1 MCLHYPQKDSPIVL
15 WIKNLKCKQKMGEE
29 RLIEG
34 PLRINLCILLIFSPN
49 LGIKSVT
56 EYLILRKHWV
66 WFCEHKL
73 LLTIILANRISEAQG
88 SWRGLHRILYK
99 QSNST
104 AFPPETQKSSCVNM
118 LTDWV
123 YGCVHECEFQGSFQA
138 SHPLMPSNFNLPFRS
153 I

>member
-15 WIKNLKCKQKMGEE
+15 WIKNLKRKQKMGEE

-34 PLRINLCILLIFSPN
+34 PPRINLCILLISSLN
-49 LGIKSVT
+49 LGIKSVAG
-56 EYLILRKHWV
+56 YLILGKHWV

-88 SWRGLHRILYK
+88 SCRGLHWILHK

-104 AFPPETQKSSCVNM
+104 VFPPETQEVQLRESIRWLSALVCA
-118 LTDWV
+118 WV
-123 YGCVHECEFQGSFQA
+123 QVSGLFSGIT
-138 SHPLMPSNFNLPFRS
+138 PFDALKL
-153 I
+153 